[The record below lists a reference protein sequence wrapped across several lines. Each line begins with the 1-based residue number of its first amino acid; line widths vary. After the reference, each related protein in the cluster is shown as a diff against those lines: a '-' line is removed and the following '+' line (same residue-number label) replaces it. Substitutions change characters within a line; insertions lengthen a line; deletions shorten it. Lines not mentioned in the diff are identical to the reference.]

1 MGNLR
6 LDLLTLSLEV
16 SLLLHWYYFW
26 TTSQKVF
33 QFRWSILWNNEMRKK
48 VKNKLINVCRTKSH
62 KASAA
67 EAHRGFHT
75 PHQLTLCCRYG
86 TQAAQPWQQL
96 PNSKL
101 LRVMQESPTNTGFYR
116 FNSEFLPFCR
126 LTRAICSILKQ
137 HWAVQQGLASPVLCF
152 PRAHSVAAPAGPLV
166 QLFWEQLMQQELL
179 HPLPLAPLPTQY

>member
-1 MGNLR
+1 MTEFSAFALQFLPFTPFISFCFNLSSSHVNTICKVSSLGRENIGRMGNLR

-75 PHQLTLCCRYG
+75 PHQLALCCRYG
-86 TQAAQPWQQL
+86 RQAAQPWQQL

-137 HWAVQQGLASPVLCF
+137 HWAV
-152 PRAHSVAAPAGPLV
+152 
-166 QLFWEQLMQQELL
+166 
-179 HPLPLAPLPTQY
+179 

>member
-1 MGNLR
+1 MQSVLLR
-6 LDLLTLSLEV
+6 KREYWQNGEFETGSADFITGSVSALTLV
-16 SLLLHWYYFW
+16 HPLHYFW

-75 PHQLTLCCRYG
+75 PHQLALCCRYG
-86 TQAAQPWQQL
+86 RQAAQPWQQL

-101 LRVMQESPTNTGFYR
+101 LRVMQESPSNTGFYR

-126 LTRAICSILKQ
+126 LTRTICSMLKQ
-137 HWAVQQGLASPVLCF
+137 HWTV
-152 PRAHSVAAPAGPLV
+152 
-166 QLFWEQLMQQELL
+166 
-179 HPLPLAPLPTQY
+179 